1 MVRQAGGE
9 PVLASRDPAATAAL
23 HGVEAVA
30 FGPRGLWAAARCDGV
45 CVGPGGI
52 VQDATSIWS
61 LPAHLGAALTARALR
76 KPVIGLGLGAAPLRR
91 GWSRR
96 LLRRA
101 LAGWPVTVRDRA
113 SADALAAAGVAA
125 EIAPDLAFSLGLEP
139 RPQSGELVV
148 AVGPEAG
155 AGLLSTAAR
164 RLRRAESSGGA
175 VADGEVRACAAAL
188 DRLALG
194 HGLRVVFTAFRG
206 ERDRRHA
213 ERVAAAM
220 SQPSTLASCTD
231 AGTGSSTAVDAVVE
245 RVLGAAALV
254 AGRYHAAVVGL
265 CGGVPVV
272 AIGPHEAPTQAKLAA
287 LASEVVDPARIST
300 AHDWASLEIAPG
312 RLGPYR
318 PQHAR
323 PHGTRPDS
331 GEPDDDPS
339 RRAVAELVQAAA
351 AAGADGGRRQG

>member
-9 PVLASRDPAATAAL
+9 PVLAGRDPAATAAL
-23 HGVEAVA
+23 HGVDAVP
-30 FGPRGLWAAARCDGV
+30 FGPRGLRAAARCDGV

-52 VQDATSIWS
+52 VQDDTSIWS

-76 KPVIGLGLGAAPLRR
+76 KPVIGLGLGAQPLRR

-96 LLRRA
+96 LLRLA
-101 LAGWPVTVRDRA
+101 LAGRPVTVRDQA
-113 SADALAAAGVAA
+113 SADALAAAGVGSQVAW
-125 EIAPDLAFSLGLEP
+125 DLAFSLGLAP
-139 RPQSGELVV
+139 RPQGDELVV

-155 AGLLSTAAR
+155 PGLLSTAAR

-220 SQPSTLASCTD
+220 SQPSTLETD
-231 AGTGSSTAVDAVVE
+231 ADVDAVVE

-254 AGRYHAAVVGL
+254 AGRSHAAVVGL

-287 LASEVVDPARIST
+287 LASEVADPARIST
-300 AHDWASLEIAPG
+300 SNDWASLEIAPG
-312 RLGPYR
+312 RLGQYR

-323 PHGTRPDS
+323 HARTRPDS

-339 RRAVAELVQAAA
+339 RRAVAELVEEAAV
-351 AAGADGGRRQG
+351 AGADGDRRQG